1 MDIKWFEDFISLV
14 EHRSFT
20 KAAEERHVT
29 QSGLSRRIRSLEC
42 YLGVELVKKN
52 VYPTTI
58 TDIGL
63 THTENIKAFIS
74 QYYILTEKIQESEK
88 NGKALTIST
97 QHALSVCFFPN
108 WYKSLNYKKDNL
120 SIRLQ
125 ANDFHDSLLAF
136 LEERTDF
143 LLCYSNQEDFPALNR
158 TDVLSIQIGTDEL
171 VPVSLKDSHY
181 DSDTIP
187 IPLVNYP
194 DDTFFGKA
202 IIREL
207 KEKALSPH
215 NFNLILETAMS
226 DSIKSMVLQ
235 GAGMGWLPKGM
246 VQDEIDSGVL
256 TLVPDMPIIKMNIM
270 LYRHKITENNDV
282 LDVWDNITNKIR
294 PKATLTIN

>member
-1 MDIKWFEDFISLV
+1 M
-14 EHRSFT
+14 
-20 KAAEERHVT
+20 
-29 QSGLSRRIRSLEC
+29 
-42 YLGVELVKKN
+42 
-52 VYPTTI
+52 
-58 TDIGL
+58 
-63 THTENIKAFIS
+63 
-74 QYYILTEKIQESEK
+74 
-88 NGKALTIST
+88 
-97 QHALSVCFFPN
+97 
-108 WYKSLNYKKDNL
+108 